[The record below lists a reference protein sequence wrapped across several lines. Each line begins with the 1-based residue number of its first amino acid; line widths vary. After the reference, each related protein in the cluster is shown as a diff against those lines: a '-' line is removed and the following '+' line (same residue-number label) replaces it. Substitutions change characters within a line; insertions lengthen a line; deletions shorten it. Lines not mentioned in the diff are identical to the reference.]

1 MARRTIPLT
10 DALYDYML
18 AVSLREPDVLRQLRE
33 MTAHHEMAECQISPE
48 QGQFMALLVKLIGAR
63 RTLEVGTF
71 TGYSA
76 AWVALALPDDGQVI
90 ACDVDE
96 EWTAVARRYWEKAG
110 VADKIDLH
118 LAPAVETLK
127 KLVQT
132 GQENSF
138 DFAFIDADKPNY
150 DAYYE
155 YCLKLVRPGGLIA
168 LDNTLAQGRVLTD
181 LTSEY
186 AQTIRALN
194 EKLHADTRVDI
205 SLVPIADG
213 LTLAYKRQ
221 RATQ

>member
-1 MARRTIPLT
+1 MARRTTPIT

-18 AVSLREPDVLRQLRE
+18 DVSLREPDVLRQLRE
-33 MTAHHEMAECQISPE
+33 ETARHVMAECQISPE
-48 QGQFMALLVKLIGAR
+48 QGQFMALLVKLIGAK
-63 RTLEVGTF
+63 RTLEIGVF
-71 TGYSA
+71 AGYSA

-90 ACDVDE
+90 ACDVSE
-96 EWTAVARRYWEKAG
+96 EWTAIARRYWKKAG
-110 VADKIDLH
+110 IADKIDLL
-118 LAPAVETLK
+118 LAPAVETLES
-127 KLVQT
+127 LVQT

-138 DFAFIDADKPNY
+138 DFAFIDADKANY

-186 AQTIRALN
+186 ARAVRALN

-213 LTLAYKRQ
+213 LTLARKR
-221 RATQ
+221 

>member
-1 MARRTIPLT
+1 MARRTTPIT

-18 AVSLREPDVLRQLRE
+18 DVSLREPDVLRQLRE
-33 MTAHHEMAECQISPE
+33 ETARHVMAECQISPE
-48 QGQFMALLVKLIGAR
+48 QGQFMALLVKLIGAK
-63 RTLEVGTF
+63 RTLEIGVF
-71 TGYSA
+71 AGYSA

-90 ACDVDE
+90 ACDVSE
-96 EWTAVARRYWEKAG
+96 EWTAIARRYWKKAG
-110 VADKIDLH
+110 IADKIDLL
-118 LAPAVETLK
+118 LAPAVETLES
-127 KLVQT
+127 LVQT

-138 DFAFIDADKPNY
+138 DFAFIDADKANY

-181 LTSEY
+181 LTSHY
-186 AQTIRALN
+186 TRTVRALN

-213 LTLAYKRQ
+213 LTLARKR
-221 RATQ
+221 